1 MLAMRAALLLS
12 ASLLLLTGCDD
23 DHFGPEDDWFEGYY
37 QYAGTVEDAAGDVV
51 AGSVWIDRQ
60 RRGTAEVSIDW
71 EYFDRGLSVVR
82 IRSDQPAIADIDGD
96 DRIEFEFQ
104 GDLFLD
110 GEVAFFRLIHVGRL
124 HGRTLTG
131 DWWLETD
138 LPTDDR
144 GSFTAR
150 RD

>member
-12 ASLLLLTGCDD
+12 ASLVLLTGCDD
-23 DHFGPEDDWFEGYY
+23 DHFGPDDDFFEGYY
-37 QYAGTVEDAAGDVV
+37 QYAGTVDDAAGDVV

-82 IRSDQPAIADIDGD
+82 IRSDQPAIADIDHNGW
-96 DRIEFEFQ
+96 IEFEFQ

-110 GEVAFFRLIHVGRL
+110 NQTLFFRLIHVGRL
-124 HGRTLTG
+124 RGHTLTG
-131 DWWLETD
+131 DWRLVTDETD
-138 LPTDDR
+138 DT